1 MTRVRVPDIHRR
13 AAAGDP
19 TKRWTVAE
27 AMDTYSIGHWGKGYF
42 GVNADGHLE
51 VHPDKHPARAIDLK
65 GLVDSLAV
73 RDIQPPV
80 LLRFTDLLRH
90 RVSEIA
96 SVFQHAIAENDYRGE
111 YRCVYPIKVN
121 QQRHVVEEICAF
133 GSEYG
138 FGLEAG
144 SKPELLAALP
154 LVTRPDVPIICNG
167 FKDDEFI
174 EMVIL
179 AQKIGKLV
187 IPVVE
192 KYSELKLIM
201 RYAKAH
207 DVKPILGMR
216 VKLSSRGTG
225 KWETSGGA
233 RSKFGLFVSEIV
245 TALDE
250 LKAAGLEDSFQLL
263 HFHLGSQIT
272 NIRNVKDAV
281 NELARLYVQLR
292 HSGAGIKYLDIGG
305 GLGVDYDG
313 SQTNYDSSVNYTVAE
328 YASDVVYRIG
338 AVCDEAEVEH
348 PTIVSESGR
357 AMVAY
362 HSALVFNVLGVSSFD
377 FHVPEEML
385 TLLAEDDDAPQPLVD
400 LVDGYRSLSKRN
412 VLECFHDA
420 VQAYDQALSLF
431 NLGHLTLDQRSMAER
446 LYWATMAGVEKIVQT
461 LDRVPEELENLPNVL
476 SDTYFCNL
484 SVFQSLPDSWAID
497 QVFPICPIHRLT
509 EPPLRRGTL
518 ADITCDSDGKIDSF
532 TDIRDDKH
540 TLELH
545 PFTGEPYYIGAF
557 LIGAYQEILGDMHNL
572 FGDTH
577 VVHVS
582 LDADNHVSI
591 DQVIPGDM
599 VNDVLGYM
607 DFGVRE
613 LAEQMRRDTEQA
625 VKRRKVSPT
634 EGAKFMRYYEAGLK
648 GYTYLEDMSE

>member
-1 MTRVRVPDIHRR
+1 MHQRT
-13 AAAGDP
+13 AAGDP

-27 AMDTYSIGHWGKGYF
+27 AMETYSIDHWGKGYF
-42 GVNADGHLE
+42 GVGENGHLE
-51 VHPDKHPARAIDLK
+51 VHPTKDPAQAIDLK
-65 GLVDSLAV
+65 SLVDALAV
-73 RDIQPPV
+73 RDIHPPV
-80 LLRFTDLLRH
+80 LVRFTDVLRH
-90 RVSEIA
+90 RVGEIDA
-96 SVFQHAIAENDYRGE
+96 AFGRAIAENEYRGD

-133 GSEYG
+133 GGEHG

-144 SKPELLAALP
+144 SKPELLAALS
-154 LVTRPDVPIICNG
+154 LVHRPDVPIICNG

-192 KYSELKLIM
+192 KYSELKLVM
-201 RYAKAH
+201 RYAQAH
-207 DVKPILGMR
+207 DVKPTLGMR
-216 VKLSSRGTG
+216 VKLSTRGTG

-245 TALDE
+245 AAMAE
-250 LKAAGLEDSFQLL
+250 LNAAGLGDSFQLL
-263 HFHLGSQIT
+263 HFHLGSQVT
-272 NIRNVKDAV
+272 NIRSIKEAV

-292 HSGAGIKYLDIGG
+292 HAGAGIRYLDVGG

-313 SQTNYDSSVNYTVAE
+313 SQTNYDSSVNYTLAE

-377 FHVPEEML
+377 FDVPQAALEG
-385 TLLAEDDDAPQPLVD
+385 LAEDDDAPQPLTD
-400 LVDGYRSLSKRN
+400 LVESYRSLSRRTL
-412 VLECFHDA
+412 LECFHDA
-420 VQAYDQALSLF
+420 IQAYDQALSLF
-431 NLGHLTLDQRSMAER
+431 NLGHLTLDQRSTAER
-446 LYWATMAGVEKIVQT
+446 IYWATMARVDKLVRS
-461 LDRVPEELENLPNVL
+461 LDHIPEELENLPNVL

-484 SVFQSLPDSWAID
+484 SVFQSLPDSWAVD
-497 QVFPICPIHRLT
+497 QLFPICPIHRLDT
-509 EPPLRRGTL
+509 PPLRRGTL
-518 ADITCDSDGKIDSF
+518 ADITCDSDGKIDRF
-532 TDIRDDKH
+532 TDVKEDKNA
-540 TLELH
+540 LELH
-545 PFTGEPYYIGAF
+545 EFNGEPYYIGAF
-557 LIGAYQEILGDMHNL
+557 MVGAYQEILGDMHNL

-582 LDADNHVSI
+582 LDEDAHVSI

-607 DFGVRE
+607 NFGVRD
-613 LAEQMRRDTEQA
+613 LAEQMRREAERA
-625 VKRRKVSPT
+625 VKARKVSSA
-634 EGAKFMRYYEAGLK
+634 EAARFMRYYEAGLK